1 MQQQSA
7 VECSHGGRLKRLR
20 VELQMEWS
28 ALAKHLDISQSMC
41 YQVARGTKH
50 LSDLALF
57 RLAEAERSAG
67 IQVAEKPVALV
78 GETPEHYPQRLHSKH
93 VNKLQQKAQLKH
105 ELAALRSCLDRVC
118 RLLEEIPDED

>member
-1 MQQQSA
+1 MFFHVKA
-7 VECSHGGRLKRLR
+7 GRRN
-20 VELQMEWS
+20 
-28 ALAKHLDISQSMC
+28 
-41 YQVARGTKH
+41 
-50 LSDLALF
+50 LSKKALF

-93 VNKLQQKAQLKH
+93 VNKLQQKAQLKQ